1 VLRTVLDTNV
11 IVSGTIGNSGSPF
24 IILEAWRKGRFIL
37 ITSQTLIDEVER
49 VFRYPRIQ
57 KKYHITEKQVTNVI
71 KNLINYSI
79 STPRN
84 IKLSVI
90 TKDPPD
96 NEVLIAAL
104 EGEADYI
111 VTGDADLLELKSY
124 KGIKIVLPSEF
135 VELLG
140 EN

>member
-1 VLRTVLDTNV
+1 VLDTNV

-79 STPRN
+79 ATPRN

-135 VELLG
+135 LELLG

>member
-1 VLRTVLDTNV
+1 MLDTNV

-49 VFRYPRIQ
+49 VFCYPRIQ
-57 KKYHITEKQVTNVI
+57 KKYHITEKQVTNAL

-79 STPRN
+79 ATPRN

-135 VELLG
+135 LELLG

>member
-1 VLRTVLDTNV
+1 
-11 IVSGTIGNSGSPF
+11 
-24 IILEAWRKGRFIL
+24 
-37 ITSQTLIDEVER
+37 
-49 VFRYPRIQ
+49 
-57 KKYHITEKQVTNVI
+57 VTNVI

-79 STPRN
+79 ATPRN

-135 VELLG
+135 LELLG

>member
-1 VLRTVLDTNV
+1 MLRTVLDTNV

>member
-1 VLRTVLDTNV
+1 MLDTNV
-11 IVSGTIGNSGSPF
+11 IVSGAIGNTGSPF
-24 IILEAWRKGRFIL
+24 MILEAWRKGRFIL
-37 ITSQTLIDEVER
+37 ITSPILIDEVER

-57 KKYHITEKQVTNVI
+57 KKYHITDKQVTNVI

-79 STPRN
+79 TTPGK

-90 TKDPPD
+90 TRDPQD

-111 VTGDADLLELKSY
+111 VSGDTDLLELKSY
-124 KGIKIVLPSEF
+124 KGIKIVSPSEF
-135 VELLG
+135 LELLG
-140 EN
+140 ED

>member
-1 VLRTVLDTNV
+1 VLDTNV

-79 STPRN
+79 ATPRN

>member
-1 VLRTVLDTNV
+1 MLDTNV
-11 IVSGTIGNSGSPF
+11 IVRGTIGNSGSPF

-79 STPRN
+79 ATPRN

>member
-1 VLRTVLDTNV
+1 MLRTVLDTNV

-71 KNLINYSI
+71 KNLRNYSI
-79 STPRN
+79 ATPRN

-96 NEVLIAAL
+96 NEV
-104 EGEADYI
+104 
-111 VTGDADLLELKSY
+111 
-124 KGIKIVLPSEF
+124 
-135 VELLG
+135 
-140 EN
+140 